1 MYRRM
6 EFLLGDKSASMLV
19 PHRGAPRVHAELEK
33 ALHEPS
39 LYDEVLRL
47 LARRGYAVPAEVLER
62 DLSQKYE
69 PSEQVERAWAEL
81 YGAEEQDTELMRLAE
96 ALTDVGE
103 LVWRWRND
111 HLV

>member
-33 ALHEPS
+33 ALQEPG
-39 LYDEVLRL
+39 LYDETLAL
-47 LARRGYAVPAEVLER
+47 LARRGYAVPRSVLER

-69 PSEQVERAWAEL
+69 PSPRSRQSGRRSTPTPTRTPSSCGSA
-81 YGAEEQDTELMRLAE
+81 RC
-96 ALTDVGE
+96 
-103 LVWRWRND
+103 
-111 HLV
+111 